1 MKDLLDQIRQAYKQ
15 HHHIVIKLSQQT
27 SQANTPCKR
36 RRKTTTTTTT
46 YLSISHNPIELQRFA
61 AILKLIQILTR
72 FLSNSN
78 SQSRRT
84 TVRDIYYQD
93 VEIFNKS
100 QTECK
105 RLLDS
110 IVENSL
116 GWSLVKDLNIYP
128 SQKGLFYEY
137 NYYNPKLKLE
147 NNHPILI
154 PMEFEKYQFC
164 GDGSGADDGAEDGGD
179 YGGDDDEK
187 KSANNTSGQEKKQ
200 YNEEKQLCVAI
211 FEKDAVFESF
221 CKHLANGKFKFSTRL
236 IIVTAKGYADS
247 LTLAFL
253 KWIQSKH
260 TKCTFIGFFDAD
272 VYGVNIYQQYKKVI
286 ESLKYA
292 GIFLLNSKPQSWLN
306 TTLRDIKVAAT
317 LADKAI
323 QLDASCHRELTRQ
336 MFLLKKGEI
345 NVISGDDGNYNTYL
359 ISKIKT
365 LAANT

>member
-1 MKDLLDQIRQAYKQ
+1 M
-15 HHHIVIKLSQQT
+15 
-27 SQANTPCKR
+27 
-36 RRKTTTTTTT
+36 
-46 YLSISHNPIELQRFA
+46 
-61 AILKLIQILTR
+61 
-72 FLSNSN
+72 
-78 SQSRRT
+78 
-84 TVRDIYYQD
+84 
-93 VEIFNKS
+93 EIFNKS
-100 QTECK
+100 QAECK

-116 GWSLVKDLNIYP
+116 GWSLVMDLNIYP

-154 PMEFEKYQFC
+154 PMEFEEYQFC
-164 GDGSGADDGAEDGGD
+164 DA
-179 YGGDDDEK
+179 DDDEK

-272 VYGVNIYQQYKKVI
+272 VYGINIYQQYKKVI

-292 GIFLLNSKPQSWLN
+292 GIFLLDSKPQSWLN

-336 MFLLKKGEI
+336 MFLLKKAEI